1 MLHEGAKRCE
11 GTVALYTVGAKAR
24 LGRAL
29 GGATVGIRD
38 TFPPPN
44 TKPKSLEADPPLMRS
59 TVVLVGD

>member
-29 GGATVGIRD
+29 GGATVGTRD
-38 TFPPPN
+38 TN
-44 TKPKSLEADPPLMRS
+44 NIRKYQRAYLIDY
-59 TVVLVGD
+59 